1 MSFYN
6 NADWAQTFTVTS
18 GGSPV
23 DLTGKT
29 LSMTLRANVNDAAAL
44 VTASTANGMLS
55 ITDGAAG
62 QFRLDVPYATTQDVP
77 AGNHYWDL
85 VDLISVNNQTRI
97 AGGRFLV
104 RQGVSP

>member
-6 NADWAQTFTVTS
+6 NADWYQTFTVTS

-23 DLTGKT
+23 DLTGKS
-29 LSMTLRANVNDAAAL
+29 LLLTLRANVNDAQPL
-44 VTASTANGMLS
+44 LTADVDGGLLS
-55 ITDGAAG
+55 ITDGPAG
-62 QFRLDVPYATTQDVP
+62 KFALAVPFATTRTIP

-85 VDLISVNNQTRI
+85 VDVLSANSRTRI

-104 RQGVSP
+104 RQGVTV

>member
-1 MSFYN
+1 VSFYN
-6 NADWAQTFTVTS
+6 NADWNQPFTIVS

-29 LSMTLRANVNDAAAL
+29 LRWTLRAQLSDATPL
-44 VTASTANGMLS
+44 VEGTTQDILTV
-55 ITDGAAG
+55 TDGPAG
-62 QFRLDVPYATTQDVP
+62 KFTLVVPYSTTRDVP

-85 VDLISVNNQTRI
+85 IDVLGAGSQTRI

-104 RQGVSP
+104 RQGVSA

>member
-6 NADWAQTFTVTS
+6 NADWIQSFTITA

-23 DLTGKT
+23 DLTGKV
-29 LSMTLRANVNDAAAL
+29 LRWTLRANVNSPTPL
-44 VTASTANGMLS
+44 VEGTTADLLA
-55 ITDGAAG
+55 ITDGPAG
-62 QFRLDVPYATTQDVP
+62 KLTMTVPYSVTKDVP

-85 VDLISVNNQTRI
+85 VDLLGQGSQTRI

-104 RQGVSP
+104 RQGVST